1 MDSLTKAQNEEIFLS
16 ELDSSIILKIIV
28 FTVFGF
34 HSLFDMHSQSRSLN
48 LCVPLVPHL

>member
-16 ELDSSIILKIIV
+16 ELDSSIILKIIT